1 MAYRHILIATGG
13 AEHSLK
19 AEARAAEL
27 AKALGAKLTVLSVMR
42 LAGAAE
48 GMVAGLPMEAGS
60 ISAQVYEDLQAR
72 QQTILDEARARLTA
86 QGLEVETR
94 LETGSAG
101 RAIVDVAKELNC
113 DLIVVGRRKLSA
125 VGALAL
131 GSVSDFVNRHAHCD
145 VLIVH

>member
-13 AEHSLK
+13 AEHSLR

-27 AKALGAKLTVLSVMR
+27 AKALGARLTVLSVMR
-42 LAGAAE
+42 LAGTAE

-72 QQTILDEARARLTA
+72 QQSILDEARARLAA
-86 QGLEVETR
+86 QGLEVAAR
-94 LETGSAG
+94 LESGSAG

>member
-1 MAYRHILIATGG
+1 VAYRHILIATGG
-13 AEHSLK
+13 AEHSLR

-27 AKALGAKLTVLSVMR
+27 AKALGARLTVLSVMR
-42 LAGAAE
+42 LAGTAE

-72 QQTILDEARARLTA
+72 QQSILDEARARLAA
-86 QGLEVETR
+86 QGLEVAAR
-94 LETGSAG
+94 LESGSAG

>member
-72 QQTILDEARARLTA
+72 QQTILDEACARLTA
-86 QGLEVETR
+86 QGLEVEAR

-101 RAIVDVAKELNC
+101 RAIVDVAKELHC

>member
-1 MAYRHILIATGG
+1 MTYRHILIATGG

-72 QQTILDEARARLTA
+72 QQTILDEARARLEA
-86 QGLEVETR
+86 QGIEVEAR

-101 RAIVDVAKELNC
+101 RAIVDAAKELNC